1 MQHRWALS
9 AKERRPLP
17 EEKMILLRK
26 TQVWVLFEAC
36 NLRFDCCELTLK
48 SADFPALGR
57 QQLLFLAWHDALHMH
72 SGAIAL
78 L

>member
-26 TQVWVLFEAC
+26 SQVLVLFEAC
-36 NLRFDCCELTLK
+36 NLRLNCCELTLK
-48 SADFPALGR
+48 SADVPAFAR
-57 QQLLFLAWHDALHMH
+57 PQLLFLAFHDAPHMH
-72 SGAIAL
+72 SNAIAL
-78 L
+78 P